1 MGRRVPAATLVVVG
15 MPGVAAVVMPRQ
27 RQRSHEVAA
36 PLEPGDTAAMLRQAA
51 VIVSDAHI
59 GLASDNVVAAFHS
72 FLRSVPDLADHL
84 VINGDLFEFWF
95 EYRDV
100 IPKAAFPTLEAL
112 AQLRRAGVRLTLT
125 GGNHDRWGGD
135 FWRRELEA
143 EFHAE
148 EVELDLAGHR
158 ALVTHGDGVGDEQWC
173 ARALHAVV
181 RHPITVGLFRWMH
194 PDVGF
199 ALVRR
204 MSPLLAGRARDER
217 VVRRYVKAQ
226 ASYARR
232 LLEERT
238 ELALL
243 VMGHTHRPALEE
255 MGAGRWYLNPGA
267 FAEGMRY
274 AVVGRDG
281 PRLES
286 FATSTG

>member
-1 MGRRVPAATLVVVG
+1 VPCH
-15 MPGVAAVVMPRQ
+15 R
-27 RQRSHEVAA
+27 RSHEVAA
-36 PLEPGDTAAMLRQAA
+36 LLEPGDNAAMLRQAA

-59 GLASDNVVAAFHS
+59 GLASDNVVAAFHR
-72 FLRSVPDLADHL
+72 FLRSLPDLADHL

-100 IPKAAFPTLEAL
+100 IPKAAFRTLEAL

-158 ALVTHGDGVGDEQWC
+158 ALVTHGDGVGNEPWS
-173 ARALHAVV
+173 AKALHAVV

-204 MSPLLAGRARDER
+204 MSPLLAGKARDEEI
-217 VVRRYVKAQ
+217 VRRYVEAQ
-226 ASYARR
+226 AAHARQ
-232 LLEERT
+232 LLHDRT
-238 ELALL
+238 DLALV
-243 VMGHTHRPALEE
+243 VMGHTHRAALEQVNP
-255 MGAGRWYLNPGA
+255 GRWYLNPGA
-267 FAEGMRY
+267 FAEGMCY
-274 AVVGRDG
+274 AVIERQG
-281 PRLES
+281 PRLER